1 MADSCHPAQFTV
13 LTIQELRKDT
23 DWLWELFLLQDYPTF
38 HASSLLKRGV
48 KRTSGWRRM
57 YKVAMEE
64 ARQKQANAEAR
75 LAERYKELEEEKERK
90 KVKVLDRAPGKGK
103 RVGGGVYG
111 ARTEPGEFFI
121 ITHDEAGHV
130 SGGGPWYGQVEGTM
144 CPWLSVVQGSDF
156 MNEMASALQIL
167 PAFIT
172 HSDTPLTHRYKE

>member
-1 MADSCHPAQFTV
+1 MAASCHPAQCTV
-13 LTIQELRKDT
+13 LMIQELRKDT

-57 YKVAMEE
+57 YKSAMEE

-90 KVKVLDRAPGKGK
+90 KVKVLDRAPGKVK

-111 ARTEPGEFFI
+111 TRTEPGEFCI
-121 ITHDEAGHV
+121 ITHVEAAHV
-130 SGGGPWYGQVEGTM
+130 YGGCSRHGQVKGTM
-144 CPWLSVVQGSDF
+144 RLCLPIGQSVSQVRRRRVTARMVCSD
-156 MNEMASALQIL
+156 IH
-167 PAFIT
+167 II
-172 HSDTPLTHRYKE
+172 DTQV